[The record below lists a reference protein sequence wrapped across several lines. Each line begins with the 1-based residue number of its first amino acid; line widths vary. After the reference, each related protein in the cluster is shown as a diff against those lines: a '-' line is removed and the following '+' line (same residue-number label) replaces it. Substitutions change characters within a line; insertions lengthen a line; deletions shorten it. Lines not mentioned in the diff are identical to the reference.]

1 MDAWKNNDDMRAAL
15 ADASNGTRDAPS
27 GDWGEKTQNDY
38 NEDNEGVAWEANA
51 RVYEWDGEGGEI
63 GPVHQELE
71 IKLFGD
77 PNTRDPQGID
87 FSV

>member
-38 NEDNEGVAWEANA
+38 NEDNEGVAWEKSVLFIRSLRLSSLETLT
-51 RVYEWDGEGGEI
+51 RVI
-63 GPVHQELE
+63 RKELTSACE
-71 IKLFGD
+71 L
-77 PNTRDPQGID
+77 
-87 FSV
+87 